1 MLIQLSGA
9 TNRWRRSNL
18 PKFICL
24 LLVCFSLAACQQP
37 PEPDRSYLDNVPCAA
52 PCWQGITPGVTDE
65 ATAMA
70 ILSGSD
76 LIDQETLD
84 CHISSYDPPR
94 IYCAFWRVS
103 NEGGQIA
110 FEHGIVR
117 IIALNTKITL
127 GETLTALGPPDFID
141 VRHGSQ
147 LLHEGKCYSAHAYYL
162 KGIRLWIGGCEPIEV
177 PFDIVLG
184 NNLVVYPTMEVGR
197 LDFFQ
202 PGDSVEEILQNAFGH
217 SNIERYLNNIQPWV
231 GYGQYPL
238 PADE

>member
-76 LIDQETLD
+76 LINQETLD
-84 CHISSYDPPR
+84 CHVSSYDPPQ

-103 NEGGQIA
+103 KEGGGVGFA
-110 FEHGIVR
+110 NGIVNLR
-117 IIALNTKITL
+117 
-127 GETLTALGPPDFID
+127 
-141 VRHGSQ
+141 V
-147 LLHEGKCYSAHAYYL
+147 
-162 KGIRLWIGGCEPIEV
+162 V
-177 PFDIVLG
+177 P
-184 NNLVVYPTMEVGR
+184 
-197 LDFFQ
+197 
-202 PGDSVEEILQNAFGH
+202 
-217 SNIERYLNNIQPWV
+217 
-231 GYGQYPL
+231 
-238 PADE
+238 